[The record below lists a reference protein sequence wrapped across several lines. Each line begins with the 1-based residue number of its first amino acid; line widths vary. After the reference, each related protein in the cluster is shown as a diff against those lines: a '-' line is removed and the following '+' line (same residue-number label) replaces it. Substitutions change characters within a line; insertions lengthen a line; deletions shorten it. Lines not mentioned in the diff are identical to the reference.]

1 VAEDEDFRAGQ
12 IVGAQPDGAAI
23 DCPFLPGDDGYRRR
37 SWLGGV
43 ASVRPNI
50 VTLKCEPLPSDDQ
63 PTHIA

>member
-1 VAEDEDFRAGQ
+1 VAEDEDFRAVQ

-37 SWLGGV
+37 SSLAGF

-50 VTLKCEPLPSDDQ
+50 VTLKSEPLPSDDQ
-63 PTHIA
+63 PGHIA